1 MTAVVIERRFRGP
14 PNSGNGGYV
23 AGVVAGHIGSSAE
36 ITLRRPV
43 PLDKPMALIRTDDG
57 IALYDAEALVAEG
70 RPATVRLDDI
80 PHVTLAEAERASRE
94 TPYDEHTHT
103 LPGCFVCGPERAAGD
118 GLRIA
123 PGPIPARA
131 SDRPFVL
138 AATWVPF
145 EELCASD
152 GRVAEEFVWAALD
165 CPSGFAALGEI
176 SDRPLLLGRLTAS
189 IEARPE
195 AGEPCIVVAWP
206 TGQEGRK
213 RHAACALLRACGD
226 VLARARATWISV
238 NREALSGLA
247 G

>member
-1 MTAVVIERRFRGP
+1 MLAR
-14 PNSGNGGYV
+14 
-23 AGVVAGHIGSSAE
+23 HIGSSAE
-36 ITLRRPV
+36 VTLRRPV
-43 PLDKPMALIRTDDG
+43 PLDKPMTLVRTEDG
-57 IALYDAEALVAEG
+57 AALYDGDALVVEG

-80 PHVTLAEAERASRE
+80 PHVSFAEAEEASRD

-118 GLRIA
+118 GLRIV
-123 PGPIPARA
+123 PGPISAREPE
-131 SDRPFVL
+131 RPFIL
-138 AATWVPF
+138 AAAWVPF
-145 EELCASD
+145 EELSASD

-189 IEARPE
+189 IEARPA

-213 RHAACALLRACGD
+213 LHAACALLRGSGD
-226 VLARARATWISV
+226 VLATARATWISV
-238 NREALSGLA
+238 DRQALSGLV